1 MYNWYNFIQV
11 RYTKLNTKTDA
22 RIIKTKIKLTDA
34 FMQLISEKDFDDITV
49 NGICEKS
56 SVRRATFYKHFKD
69 KLDFF
74 KFIVASLRE
83 DFDKKWFAQDYRND
97 SEYFTE
103 YAVSLVDF
111 FEKNEKIIKSIC
123 NSPSSSS
130 MFHTAVIQNY
140 EDTVARIAKKDGY
153 TLNSSVSVE
162 TFSMMLV
169 GGVLLTLVNWIK
181 SGKYIPKE
189 VLKQEIKAIIKGI

>member
-1 MYNWYNFIQV
+1 M
-11 RYTKLNTKTDA
+11 NTKTDA
-22 RIIKTKIKLTDA
+22 RIIKTKIKLIDA
-34 FMQLISEKDFDDITV
+34 FMELISENDFDNITV
-49 NGICEKS
+49 NSICEKS

-74 KFIVASLRE
+74 KYIVASLRE
-83 DFDKKWFAQDYRND
+83 DFDQKWFAQDYRND

-103 YAVSLVDF
+103 YALSLVDF

-123 NSPSSSS
+123 NSPSSSA

-140 EDTVARIAKKDGY
+140 EDTVARAAKNEGY
-153 TLNSSVSVE
+153 EIKSEISIE

-169 GGVLLTLVNWIK
+169 GGVLLTLVNWVK
-181 SGKYIPKE
+181 SGKYTPKE
-189 VLKQEIKAIIKGI
+189 VLKQEIKAIINGI